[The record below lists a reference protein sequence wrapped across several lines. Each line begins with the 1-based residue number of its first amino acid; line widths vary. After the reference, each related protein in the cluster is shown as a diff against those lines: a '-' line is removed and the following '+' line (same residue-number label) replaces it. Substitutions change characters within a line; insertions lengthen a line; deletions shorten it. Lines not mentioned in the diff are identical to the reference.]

1 MFKKRNFWH
10 EIPDIEVNPNADVND
25 LSQGVYRTYFVSGES
40 QLDTGVDDYT
50 KGYIHTETADKIG
63 APSLT
68 EGFKAMIV
76 DDPTEPGQSY
86 PVELEKLNNTESNR
100 RLGTA
105 ATNVLERD
113 GVVLEDTRRELD
125 DGYRSFFPVAE
136 TGYYVDPTDI
146 KTDSI

>member
-10 EIPDIEVNPNADVND
+10 EISDIEVNPNADIND
-25 LSQGVYRTYFVSGES
+25 LSEGVYRTYFVSSES
-40 QLDTGVDDYT
+40 QPDTEVGDYT
-50 KGYIHTETADKIG
+50 KGYIHSKTADKIG

-68 EGFKAMIV
+68 GGFKAVMF
-76 DDPTEPGQSY
+76 DDPTEPDQSY
-86 PVELEKLNNTESNR
+86 PAELEKLNNTESNR

-113 GVVLEDTRRELD
+113 GVVLEGTRGELD